1 MRILVLDTIHGGR
14 AIGQA
19 FTEQGDIVDCVDVYR
34 GESTVDVKTALTR
47 DYDLIVAPVHL
58 DPDHPLL
65 TVSQTPVV
73 SHHEAVRQLLIEDRP
88 EPMIEI
94 TGARG
99 KTTTAHALASL
110 MPGDGILH
118 TSTGTY
124 RFPEKRRLSQSSITP
139 GSLIAVA
146 RMAREIDG
154 WLIIEESLGVTGAG
168 TLAIITSASDYFFAA
183 GKKSALTTKIASVK
197 HCNCLLLAK
206 NIQTDSMGHVIH
218 MEDVASCTGTECSI
232 TLSGKTCRFS
242 NPLLALP
249 GYHTSLVL
257 AAAAAM
263 ILGINP
269 EPLSTFC
276 ALPGRMSVSYEKDIL
291 IIDNANSGTN
301 VTSTIEAAQYAR
313 SKTVNE
319 AITLV
324 IGQVEGDGAVCE
336 GFAFDQ
342 IQAAIDQI
350 SPTSIIWV
358 GTLPSPKTPGYD
370 QLVPLIS
377 AYADTLREAYDTALR
392 ITDKGSIVLSVKTWR

>member
-197 HCNCLLLAK
+197 YCNCLLLAK

-218 MEDVASCTGTECSI
+218 MEDVASCTGTECHI
-232 TLSGKTCRFS
+232 ILSGKTCRFS

-276 ALPGRMSVSYEKDIL
+276 ALPGRMSVSYEKEIL

-313 SKTVNE
+313 SKTMNE

-342 IQAAIDQI
+342 IQTAIDQI

-370 QLVPLIS
+370 QLIPLIS
-377 AYADTLREAYDTALR
+377 AYADTKLMTLLF
-392 ITDKGSIVLSVKTWR
+392 VLQIRDPSYYPLKHGDN

>member
-206 NIQTDSMGHVIH
+206 NIQTDSSGHVIH
-218 MEDVASCTGTECSI
+218 MEDVASCTGTECRI

>member
-19 FTEQGDIVDCVDVYR
+19 FTERGDIVDCVDVYR
-34 GESTVDVKTALTR
+34 GESTVDVKTALKR

-65 TVSQTPVV
+65 TFSQAPVV
-73 SHHEAVRQLLIEDRP
+73 SHHEAVRHLLIGDHP

-146 RMAREIDG
+146 RMARKIDG

-168 TLAIITSASDYFFAA
+168 TLAIITSAGDYFFAA

-206 NIQTDSMGHVIH
+206 NIQTDFRGHVIH
-218 MEDVASCTGTECSI
+218 MEDVASCTGTECRI

-242 NPLLALP
+242 NPLLAIP
-249 GYHTSLVL
+249 GYDSSLVL

-269 EPLSTFC
+269 EPLSSFC
-276 ALPGRMSVSYEKDIL
+276 ALPGRMSVSYEKEIL

-313 SKTVNE
+313 SKTMNE

-342 IQAAIDQI
+342 IQAAINQI

-370 QLVPLIS
+370 ELVPLIS

>member
-19 FTEQGDIVDCVDVYR
+19 FTERGDIVDCVDVYR
-34 GESTVDVKTALTR
+34 EESTVDVKTALKR

-65 TVSQTPVV
+65 TFSQAPVI
-73 SHHEAVRQLLIEDRP
+73 SHHEAVRHLLIEDRP

-183 GKKSALTTKIASVK
+183 GKKSALSTKIASVK

-206 NIQTDSMGHVIH
+206 NIQTDFRGHVIH
-218 MEDVASCTGTECSI
+218 MEDVASCTGTECRI

-242 NPLLALP
+242 NPLLAIP
-249 GYHTSLVL
+249 GYDSSLVL

-269 EPLSTFC
+269 EPLSSFC
-276 ALPGRMSVSYEKDIL
+276 ALPGRMSVSYEKEIL

-313 SKTVNE
+313 SKTMNE

-342 IQAAIDQI
+342 IQTAIDQI

>member
-1 MRILVLDTIHGGR
+1 MRILVLDTIHGGK

-19 FTEQGDIVDCVDVYR
+19 FTERGDIVDCVDVYR

-65 TVSQTPVV
+65 TFSQAPVV
-73 SHHEAVRQLLIEDRP
+73 SHHEAVRHLLIEDHP

-168 TLAIITSASDYFFAA
+168 TLAIITSAGDYFFAA

-206 NIQTDSMGHVIH
+206 NIQTDFRGHVIH
-218 MEDVASCTGTECSI
+218 IEDVASCTGTECHI

-263 ILGINP
+263 ILGIKP
-269 EPLSTFC
+269 EPLSSFC

-377 AYADTLREAYDTALR
+377 AYADTLREAYDAALR

>member
-1 MRILVLDTIHGGR
+1 
-14 AIGQA
+14 
-19 FTEQGDIVDCVDVYR
+19 
-34 GESTVDVKTALTR
+34 
-47 DYDLIVAPVHL
+47 
-58 DPDHPLL
+58 
-65 TVSQTPVV
+65 
-73 SHHEAVRQLLIEDRP
+73 
-88 EPMIEI
+88 
-94 TGARG
+94 
-99 KTTTAHALASL
+99 
-110 MPGDGILH
+110 
-118 TSTGTY
+118 
-124 RFPEKRRLSQSSITP
+124 
-139 GSLIAVA
+139 
-146 RMAREIDG
+146 
-154 WLIIEESLGVTGAG
+154 
-168 TLAIITSASDYFFAA
+168 
-183 GKKSALTTKIASVK
+183 
-197 HCNCLLLAK
+197 
-206 NIQTDSMGHVIH
+206 GHVIH
-218 MEDVASCTGTECSI
+218 MEDVASCTGTECHI
-232 TLSGKTCRFS
+232 ILSRKTCRFS

-276 ALPGRMSVSYEKDIL
+276 ALPGRMSVSYEKEIL

-313 SKTVNE
+313 SKTMNE

>member
-14 AIGQA
+14 AIGRA
-19 FTEQGDIVDCVDVYR
+19 FTERGDIVDCVDVYR

-65 TVSQTPVV
+65 TFSQAPVV
-73 SHHEAVRQLLIEDRP
+73 SHHEAVRHLLTGDLP

-99 KTTTAHALASL
+99 KTTTAHALAFL
-110 MPGDGILH
+110 MQGEGILH

-124 RFPEKRRLSQSSITP
+124 RFPEKIRLSQSSITP
-139 GSLIAVA
+139 ASMIAAA
-146 RMAREIDG
+146 RMAREING

-168 TLAIITSASDYFFAA
+168 TLAIITSDSDYFFAA
-183 GKKSALTTKIASVK
+183 GKKSALTTKIASAK
-197 HCNCLLLAK
+197 RCNCLLLAK
-206 NIQTDSMGHVIH
+206 NIQTDFQGHIIH
-218 MEDVASCTGTECSI
+218 MEDVASCIGTECCIS
-232 TLSGKTCRFS
+232 LSGKTCSFS
-242 NPLLALP
+242 NPLLAVP

-269 EPLSTFC
+269 EPLSSFS
-276 ALPGRMSVSYEKDIL
+276 ALAGRMSVSYEKDLL

-301 VTSTIEAAQYAR
+301 VTSAVEAVQYAR
-313 SKTVNE
+313 SKTGNE
-319 AITLV
+319 PVTLV
-324 IGQVEGDGAVCE
+324 IGQEEGDGAVCE

-350 SPTSIIWV
+350 RPENIIWV
-358 GTLPSPKTPGYD
+358 GIPPGAKNRGYD
-370 QLVPLIS
+370 KLVP
-377 AYADTLREAYDTALR
+377 LR